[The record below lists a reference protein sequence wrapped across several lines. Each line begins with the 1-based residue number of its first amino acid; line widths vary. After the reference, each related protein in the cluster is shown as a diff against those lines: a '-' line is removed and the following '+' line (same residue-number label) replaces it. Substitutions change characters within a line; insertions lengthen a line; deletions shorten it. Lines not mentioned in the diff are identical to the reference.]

1 MKEERIGYV
10 HNVPIYI
17 QPYVE
22 TLDMDKGIWDGTV
35 TLPDINSAE
44 QKKEARYY
52 IEYLGSNSQLWNYN
66 IFKYYGFKTGKKIL
80 KVVNDFQDL
89 HDENVGYLG
98 NGRPVVFDYGGCI
111 YNVR

>member
-22 TLDMDKGIWDGTV
+22 TLDMDKGIWNGEV

-98 NGRPVVFDYGGCI
+98 NGRPVVFDYGGC
-111 YNVR
+111 V